1 MIKPVVQGIWLQP
14 EAGLRSGGKK
24 ELQKACEGFEA
35 YLLSTMLKE
44 LQKTTN
50 LFKKDNTSE
59 TYFALVNEKLA
70 EFIAKKG
77 IGVKEMLA
85 RYVQPGTSTKVLQG
99 TADNRQK

>member
-1 MIKPVVQGIWLQP
+1 MKPVMEGIWLKP
-14 EAGLRSGGKK
+14 EAALQGRTKK
-24 ELQKACEGFEA
+24 DLGKACEGFEA

-59 TYFALVNEKLA
+59 TYFAMVNEKLA

-77 IGVKEMLA
+77 IGVKELLM
-85 RYVQPGTSTKVLQG
+85 RYAQPAHSTKVLQE
-99 TADNRQK
+99 TADNTQK